1 MAEDR
6 HASDDELRAIVL
18 GAISAAPAM
27 HGLQAG
33 AWIARVNEAIPHV
46 AAMMRRGL
54 LPEHDSRQI
63 RNAREV
69 AEAEVFTGIYHAH
82 EIESSST
89 RVLVMFSSE
98 RGTTVEESIRTHR
111 TDTTAGRVMQARL
124 DKLSPGDRIVIY
136 KAMEEMSGSQGR
148 KVRTLVHFETLPPRT
163 DTQQAARSGTPI
175 PTEAPAAQ
183 GSPPETIKGGEPDL
197 PNKPPPYD
205 GDDVRGHP
213 DRQSGSGHPRGP
225 DDPDFGPAPDT
236 PPESR
241 GQDVVDGELADAFNA
256 LPPKVKVNVV
266 RRLRESDITFPTP
279 QVDKID
285 AFLAI
290 VKQEERNG

>member
-1 MAEDR
+1 LRSVQWEAELMAEDR

-27 HGLQAG
+27 SGLQAG
-33 AWIARVNEAIPHV
+33 AWIAKVNEAIPHV

-69 AEAEVFTGIYHAH
+69 AEAEVFTGVYLSH
-82 EIESSST
+82 EMDPPKAGKPPST
-89 RVLVMFSSE
+89 RVLVHFRSE
-98 RGTTVEESIRTHR
+98 RQDAKAETIRTHR
-111 TDTTAGRVMQARL
+111 TDTSAGKVMQARL
-124 DKLSPGDRIVIY
+124 DKLESGARIVIY

-148 KVRTLVHFETLPPRT
+148 KVRTLVHFETLPQRT
-163 DTQQAARSGTPI
+163 DTQQAAKSGSPI
-175 PTEAPAAQ
+175 PDRAPAAQ
-183 GSPPETIKGGEPDL
+183 PPSPETIKGEG
-197 PNKPPPYD
+197 
-205 GDDVRGHP
+205 GDPFH
-213 DRQSGSGHPRGP
+213 Q
-225 DDPDFGPAPDT
+225 DDPSATPEARTQDT
-236 PPESR
+236 V
-241 GQDVVDGELADAFNA
+241 DVELAEMFND

-290 VKQEERNG
+290 VRAEERSSG